1 MKYRHVAIRRDH
13 VDVVR
18 RYRHPVLSFHNL
30 HRGDPLKDLGQHA
43 RMTRIKVGYQHKGH
57 SSVRLRK
64 TKELLKGFQTS
75 G

>member
-1 MKYRHVAIRRDH
+1 
-13 VDVVR
+13 
-18 RYRHPVLSFHNL
+18 
-30 HRGDPLKDLGQHA
+30 
-43 RMTRIKVGYQHKGH
+43 MTRIKVGYQHKGH